1 MAVLS
6 VPATAQKRP
15 SCGDHVTLFQSDGLA
30 KLVLRAVHVLPSGL
44 VRTCCATVPLDATAT
59 NNRLSGD
66 QQMLR
71 HDTDTDEWARDTQ
84 ALVQS

>member
-6 VPATAQKRP
+6 VPATAQNKP
-15 SCGDHVTLFQSDGLA
+15 SCGDHATLYQSDGLA
-30 KLVLRAVHVLPSGL
+30 NPVVRAVHVIPSGL

-59 NNRLSGD
+59 NNRFSGD

-71 HDTDTDEWARDTQ
+71 HWTAVDVCGRATQ
-84 ALVQS
+84 DRVQS